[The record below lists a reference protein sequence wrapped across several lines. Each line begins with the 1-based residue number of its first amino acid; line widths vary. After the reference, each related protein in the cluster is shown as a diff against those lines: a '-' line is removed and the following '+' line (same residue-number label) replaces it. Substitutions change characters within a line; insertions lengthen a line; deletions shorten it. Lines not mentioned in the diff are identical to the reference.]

1 MHRDMDPREV
11 ERDRPEMLRG
21 GRGGSD
27 HERSIEHRDSRDPL
41 TRELNLPRGR
51 AREPVQ
57 SRAWEGELRG
67 SEVRVL
73 ATAGAFRVVPLDDL
87 RRPQDRPHVHRKDVE
102 RLRAEGLLQTT
113 PYIVGRRH
121 TTLVTLTERGRSVLE
136 SSRRER
142 GDEARQSF
150 YAGVSKPRELAHD
163 TRLYAAYR
171 ETCRRLD
178 ERGLR
183 VERVVLEEEL
193 KREYQRFLQEPNR
206 GRGDSSGRPGRTAEE
221 VARWAHDH
229 ELPMVDDHVQFPD
242 LRLECERE
250 DGGREIEDVEVI
262 TPHYRGAHAAAKVSA
277 GFTRYGAVSARF
289 GGSSG
294 RGRGGRGRDVRL
306 AEEMLS

>member
-1 MHRDMDPREV
+1 MYRDIDPREV
-11 ERDRPEMLRG
+11 ERDRPEMPRG
-21 GRGGSD
+21 GRGPSD
-27 HERSIEHRDSRDPL
+27 PERAVERTESRDPL

-51 AREPVQ
+51 DREQVQ
-57 SRAWEGELRG
+57 SRDWEGQLRG
-67 SEVRVL
+67 SEVRIL
-73 ATAGAFRVVPLDDL
+73 ATAGAFHVVPMDEL

-102 RLRAEGLLQTT
+102 RLRAEGLVRTA
-113 PYIVGRRH
+113 PYMVGHRR
-121 TTLVTLTERGRSVLE
+121 TTLVSLTERGRNVLE
-136 SSRRER
+136 SARRGRE
-142 GDEARQSF
+142 DEPRQSF

-171 ETCRRLD
+171 NASRRLED
-178 ERGLR
+178 RGLR

-206 GRGDSSGRPGRTAEE
+206 GRRESSGRSPRTAEE
-221 VARWAHDH
+221 IARWAHDH
-229 ELPMVDDHVQFPD
+229 ELPVVDDHVQFPD
-242 LRLECERE
+242 LRLECERD
-250 DGGREIEDVEVI
+250 DGGREIEDVEVV

-277 GFTRYGAVSARF
+277 GFTRYGAVGTRF